1 MKEKDFDEL
10 KQSVVEVG
18 LMMRGELEPSREFK
32 LKKDKQTWA
41 ICVSHEDDEL
51 VPLKL
56 YRIEVYP
63 SLSKVAV
70 KDESG
75 ETLICPQSFFLP
87 VKFEEEVTDYLKKVA

>member
-1 MKEKDFDEL
+1 
-10 KQSVVEVG
+10 
-18 LMMRGELEPSREFK
+18 
-32 LKKDKQTWA
+32 
-41 ICVSHEDDEL
+41 